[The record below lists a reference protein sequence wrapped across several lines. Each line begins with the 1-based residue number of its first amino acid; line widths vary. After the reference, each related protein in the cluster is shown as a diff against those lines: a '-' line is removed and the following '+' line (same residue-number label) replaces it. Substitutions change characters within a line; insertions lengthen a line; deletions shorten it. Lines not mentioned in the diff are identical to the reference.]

1 MCSSLSLCFYNTLDE
16 DAERNVM
23 RERDFCAGKKTT
35 PSPSK
40 KKPKN
45 LFLNPL
51 TIETLKTKIVF
62 FFFRSFVRHKK
73 RHKSADFFAE

>member
-1 MCSSLSLCFYNTLDE
+1 
-16 DAERNVM
+16 M

-45 LFLNPL
+45 LFQNPL

-62 FFFRSFVRHKK
+62 FFPFFRHKK
-73 RHKSADFFAE
+73 RHKSADFADK